1 VQSSKAIAIMT
12 TYSRTETLLG
22 AALAPMD
29 WTRAVSLVFA
39 FSLFNAA
46 AAQFSLNIGV
56 IPITGQSFAV
66 TLTGALL
73 GSRLGAMALVAY
85 IVEGCCG
92 LPFFANGAGGLPV
105 LFGPSG
111 GYLVSFPAAA
121 FITGAFAEN
130 GWDRRFVAAAAAMAI
145 GSVVILFAGW
155 SWLVLLHTAPL
166 QAFKAGVAPF
176 IAGDI
181 IKVILAAAVL
191 PTGWAL
197 LKRKASQKPG
207 TKD

>member
-1 VQSSKAIAIMT
+1 MQMTT
-12 TYSRTETLLG
+12 TYSRPDTLLG

-46 AAQFSLNIGV
+46 AAQFSLNIGP

-85 IVEGCCG
+85 IMEDCVV
-92 LPFFANGAGGLPV
+92 PFFANGAGGIGV
-105 LFGPSG
+105 LLGLSG
-111 GYLVSFPAAA
+111 GYIVSFPAAA
-121 FITGAFAEN
+121 YITGAFAEN
-130 GWDRRFVAAAAAMAI
+130 GWDRRFLSAAAAMVV
-145 GSVVILFAGW
+145 GSVVILAAGW
-155 SWLVLLHTAPL
+155 SWLVVLKTPPVA
-166 QAFKAGVAPF
+166 AFKVGVLPF

-181 IKVILAAAVL
+181 MKVWLAAAVL
-191 PTGWAL
+191 PTGWAI
-197 LKRKASQKPG
+197 LKRKASQSPDAKG
-207 TKD
+207 